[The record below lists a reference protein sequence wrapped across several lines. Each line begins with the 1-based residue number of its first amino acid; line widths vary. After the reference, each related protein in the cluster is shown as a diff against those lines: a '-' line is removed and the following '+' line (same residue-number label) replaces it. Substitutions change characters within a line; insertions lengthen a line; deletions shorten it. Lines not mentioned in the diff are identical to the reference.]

1 VQPQTVTPPRGPPTG
16 ATRTPASDRQTITD
30 YGSDRN
36 GLVWAYRF
44 QAGEPAR
51 VTTAEDAAQYLGP
64 AGDGCADGVF
74 YWLHF
79 SLANAGAERWL
90 RQFIDIPSV
99 FYEALHAESN
109 PTRVEHD
116 GNALVAVIHDV
127 LFEFH
132 THDIDVSTVWLVVRP
147 GAVVSARV
155 KPVRSIDRLRESVR
169 AGAPCRSPVALLAH
183 LFENQATVLIDVV
196 RSTNDAV
203 DEIEDKMFANRL
215 GGHRAKLSSLR
226 RMLVRLQ
233 RLLAPEPAALFRLV
247 NRPPAWISE
256 EDLIDLRRSAEEFAA
271 AAAECTALVER
282 AKLIQEELAA
292 MLNEQTNRSLFVL
305 TFVTV
310 LCLPF
315 NVTGALFGMN
325 VGGIPFASDPA
336 GFWVIFVLITVA
348 TVALARS
355 LWQRFRR

>member
-1 VQPQTVTPPRGPPTG
+1 M
-16 ATRTPASDRQTITD
+16 ATAHAAERQAITD

-44 QAGEPAR
+44 QPDESAR
-51 VTTAEDAAQYLGP
+51 TTTAEEAAQQL
-64 AGDGCADGVF
+64 AARTDGTPEGSF
-74 YWLHF
+74 SWLHF

-90 RQFIDIPSV
+90 RQFIDIPPA
-99 FYEALHAESN
+99 FYEALHAASN
-109 PTRVEHD
+109 PTRVEPD
-116 GNALVAVIHDV
+116 GDALVAVIHDV

-147 GAVVSARV
+147 GAVVSARI

-169 AGAPCRSPVALLAH
+169 AGAPCRSPIALLAQ
-183 LFENQATVLIDVV
+183 LFENQATVLTDVV
-196 RSTNDAV
+196 RTSNDAV
-203 DEIEDKMFANRL
+203 DDIEDKMFAHRL

-233 RLLAPEPAALFRLV
+233 RLLAPEPAALFRLL
-247 NRPPAWISE
+247 NRPPTWISE
-256 EDLIDLRRSAEEFAA
+256 EDLVDLRRSAEEFAA

-292 MLNEQTNRSLFVL
+292 MVNEQTNRSLFVL

-325 VGGIPFASDPA
+325 VGGIPFATDPA

-355 LWQRFRR
+355 LWQQFRG

>member
-1 VQPQTVTPPRGPPTG
+1 MPSSGPPSV
-16 ATRTPASDRQTITD
+16 ATRTPPSDRQAITD

-44 QAGEPAR
+44 RPDEPAR
-51 VTTAEDAAQYLGP
+51 TTTAEEAAQQLV
-64 AGDGCADGVF
+64 AMRDRAADGDF

-90 RQFIDIPSV
+90 RQFIEIPPA
-99 FYEALHAESN
+99 FYEALHAASN
-109 PTRVEHD
+109 PTRVEPD
-116 GNALVAVIHDV
+116 GSALVAVIHDV

-132 THDIDVSTVWLVVRP
+132 MHDIDVSTVWLVVRP
-147 GAVVSARV
+147 GVVVSARV

-169 AGAPCRSPVALLAH
+169 AGAPCRSPVALLAQ
-183 LFENQATVLIDVV
+183 LLENQAAVLVDVV
-196 RSTNDAV
+196 RTSNHAV
-203 DEIEDKMFANRL
+203 DDIEDKMFANRL

-233 RLLAPEPAALFRLV
+233 RLLAPEPAALFRLL

-256 EDLIDLRRSAEEFAA
+256 EDTIDLRRSAEEFAA

-282 AKLIQEELAA
+282 AKLIQEELGA
-292 MLNEQTNRSLFVL
+292 MVNEQTSRSLFVL

-325 VGGIPFASDPA
+325 VGGIPFATDPA

-348 TVALARS
+348 TAALARS
-355 LWQRFRR
+355 LWQQFRG